1 MDAARHEAVQIYLTR
16 RHRGAVDPDQRP
28 ARSATK
34 PDAGDATA
42 APHSHY
48 TRYALQKLTEQTRIL
63 VIDLLP
69 RYEIAAARFFFE
81 PFIVAG
87 ESPGVTHPAGMN
99 DNGRQVLC
107 YRF

>member
-1 MDAARHEAVQIYLTR
+1 MDTARHEAIQIYLTGG
-16 RHRGAVDPDQRP
+16 HGGAVYPDQGP

-42 APHSHY
+42 TPHGHY
-48 TRYALQKLTEQTRIL
+48 TRHALQKLTEQTRVL
-63 VIDLLP
+63 VIDLFP

-99 DNGRQVLC
+99 DNGRQVLG